1 MALSLRIDRRLPLK
15 LGIEGDLVVITL
27 DFFDQT
33 MRDCHLGQARFDA
46 KLLPHQR
53 SFEYKWA
60 RGPTLLLTEGIA
72 SGVAQGNGTTAQEDE
87 PA

>member
-1 MALSLRIDRRLPLK
+1 
-15 LGIEGDLVVITL
+15 
-27 DFFDQT
+27 
-33 MRDCHLGQARFDA
+33 MRDCHLGQVRFDA